1 LRIVFMGTPEAA
13 VPSLRRVAEA
23 GHEVV
28 AVWTQPDKP
37 SGRGNKLTSPPVK
50 MAAQLL
56 GFPVHQP
63 AKIRNSEAKALF
75 ASHGA
80 DLAIVVAYGKILP
93 TEFLNAPKRG
103 CINVHFSLLP
113 YYRGAAPVNWAI
125 VRGEQ
130 QTGVTTMMIEEELD
144 SGPILL
150 QKSIEISDTETAPQL
165 MLRLADMGA
174 ELLSDTLKDL
184 DSLTPKP
191 QQHEL
196 ASFAPVL
203 KRSDGLIDWSQNAST
218 IERMVRGFQPWPSA
232 YTMGSES
239 RLIIWKAEA
248 RSTTNAHAAAGELVA
263 AAGDD
268 LIVKCGERSELRIIE
283 IQPEAKRRML
293 VRDYLNGAHLS
304 PGTRFS

>member
-1 LRIVFMGTPEAA
+1 VRIVFMGTPEAA
-13 VPSLRRVAEA
+13 VPSLRRVAET

-37 SGRGNKLTSPPVK
+37 SGRGNKVTSPPVK

-56 GFPVHQP
+56 GFPVHQL
-63 AKIRNSEAKALF
+63 AKIKNSEAKELF
-75 ASHGA
+75 ASHNA

-93 TEFLNAPKRG
+93 LEFLKAPQHG

-113 YYRGAAPVNWAI
+113 HYRGAAPVNWAI
-125 VRGEQ
+125 VKGEQ

-150 QKSIEISDTETAPQL
+150 QKRTDIGETETAPQL

-184 DSLTPKP
+184 DALTPQP

-203 KRSDGLIDWSQNAST
+203 KRSDGLIDWSQHASG
-218 IERMVRGFQPWPSA
+218 IERMVRGFQPWPNA
-232 YTMGSES
+232 HTKGSEG
-239 RLIIWKAEA
+239 RLILWKAEA
-248 RSTTNAHAAAGELVA
+248 RSTINADAAPGEILA

-268 LIVKCGERSELRIIE
+268 LIVKCGERSELRVIE

-304 PGTRFS
+304 PGMRFS

>member
-1 LRIVFMGTPEAA
+1 MGTPEAA

-63 AKIRNSEAKALF
+63 AKIRNSEAKDLF
-75 ASHGA
+75 ASHEA

-93 TEFLNAPKRG
+93 AEFLKAPQSG

-113 YYRGAAPVNWAI
+113 QYRGAAPVNWAI
-125 VRGEQ
+125 VKGER

-150 QKSIEISDTETAPQL
+150 QKPTEIGETETAPQL

-184 DSLTPKP
+184 DDLTPQP

-203 KRSDGLIDWSQNAST
+203 KRSDGLIDWSQNALT
-218 IERMVRGFQPWPSA
+218 IERMVRGFQPWPNA
-232 YTMGSES
+232 HTNGSEG

-248 RSTTNAHAAAGELVA
+248 RSTSSDAAPGEIVT

-268 LIVKCGERSELRIIE
+268 LVVKCGERSELRVIE
-283 IQPEAKRRML
+283 IQPEAKRRMS

-304 PGTRFS
+304 PGARFS

>member
-1 LRIVFMGTPEAA
+1 MGTPEAA

-37 SGRGNKLTSPPVK
+37 SGRGNKVTSPPVK

-56 GFPVHQP
+56 GFPVHQL
-63 AKIRNSEAKALF
+63 AKIKTSEAKDLF
-75 ASHGA
+75 ASHDA

-93 TEFLNAPKRG
+93 AEFLTAPKRG

-113 YYRGAAPVNWAI
+113 HYRGAAPVNWAI
-125 VRGEQ
+125 VKGER
-130 QTGVTTMMIEEELD
+130 QTGVTTMVIEEELD

-150 QKSIEISDTETAPQL
+150 QKSTDIGETETAPQL

-174 ELLSDTLKDL
+174 ELLSETLKDL
-184 DSLTPKP
+184 DDLTPRP

-203 KRSDGLIDWSQNAST
+203 RRTDGLIDWSQNASD
-218 IERMVRGFQPWPSA
+218 IERMVRGFQPWPNA
-232 YTMGSES
+232 HTKGSEG
-239 RLIIWKAEA
+239 RLILWKTET
-248 RSTTNAHAAAGELVA
+248 RSTTNAAAKPGEIVA

-268 LIVKCGERSELRIIE
+268 LIVKCGERSELRVIE

-304 PGTRFS
+304 PGMRFS